1 MTTGHNFWDA
11 SVWSLMIELTI
22 LLVGMLTANMLR
34 RLIKPLRQSLIP
46 SSVLGGFL
54 ILFANLAYEK
64 IVGSPVFSK
73 VTMETLTYHCL
84 GLGFVAMALRSNK
97 REKSKESNAAVFD
110 AGVTTVSSYL
120 LQGILGLAITLGL
133 FYLIGSWPAS
143 GLLLPMGY
151 GQGPGQ
157 AYNWGHVYETATAYA
172 PFQYGG
178 SFGLTV
184 AAMGFVSAGLGGVVY
199 LQRMRKK
206 GQVQKFLENA
216 DEMEDLTAES
226 ITEKNEIP
234 LSESLDKLTV
244 QIGLVV
250 FTYMAAYLVMYL
262 ISLGLDQL
270 GGFFTSTVKPL
281 IWGFNFLIGTVMA
294 ILVRNV
300 LKGFTMRGRRQY
312 LNNFML
318 ARISGVMFDIMV
330 VASIAAIDLSA
341 FSHREFILPLSIIC
355 IVGAVATYWQLSFIS
370 KRLYPDYPHEAF
382 LSLYGM
388 LTGTASTGVILLR
401 EIDPLFKTPAAS
413 NLVYQ
418 QLWAIVF
425 GFPML
430 LLLGFAPVGLTAD
443 PATTNLTNIWITLAA
458 LFALFVVMNLIL
470 FRRQIFKK
478 KTKQAV

>member
-11 SVWSLMIELTI
+11 GVWSLMIELTI

-54 ILFANLAYEK
+54 ILFANMAYEK
-64 IVGSPVFSK
+64 ITGSPVFSK
-73 VTMETLTYHCL
+73 MTMETLTYHGL
-84 GLGFVAMALRSNK
+84 GLGFVAMALRSPK
-97 REKSKESNAAVFD
+97 RQKDPKAKAAVFD
-110 AGVTTVSSYL
+110 TGVTTVSSYL
-120 LQGILGLAITLGL
+120 LQGILGLSITLGL
-133 FYLIGSWPAS
+133 FFVLGNWPAS

-157 AYNWGHVYETATAYA
+157 AYNWGHVYETAASYA
-172 PFQYGG
+172 PFRYGG

-184 AAMGFVSAGLGGVVY
+184 AAMGFVSAGLGGVFY
-199 LQRMRKK
+199 LNRMKKK
-206 GQVQKFLENA
+206 GLIDPRLVNA
-216 DEMEDLTAES
+216 DEMENLSAET
-226 ITEKNEIP
+226 ITEKGEIP

-250 FTYMAAYLVMYL
+250 FTYMAAYAVMYL
-262 ISLGLDQL
+262 TSLGLDAL
-270 GGFFTSTVKPL
+270 GGFFSSTVKPL

-300 LKGFTMRGRRQY
+300 LKGLTMRGRRQY
-312 LNNFML
+312 LNDFML
-318 ARISGVMFDIMV
+318 ARISGVMFDLMV
-330 VASIAAIDLSA
+330 VASIAAIDLTA
-341 FSHREFILPLSIIC
+341 FSHREFIIPLSVIC
-355 IVGAVATYWQLSFIS
+355 VVGAVATYLQLSIIS
-370 KRLYPDYPHEAF
+370 KRLYPNYPHEAF

-401 EIDPLFKTPAAS
+401 EIDPLFKTPAAN

-430 LLLGFAPVGLTAD
+430 LLLGYAPIGLTAD
-443 PATTNLTNIWITLAA
+443 PATTSLTNVWVTLAA
-458 LFALFVVMNLIL
+458 LAGLFVVMNLIL
-470 FRRQIFKK
+470 FRREIFGKK
-478 KTKQAV
+478 SKQTA

>member
-1 MTTGHNFWDA
+1 
-11 SVWSLMIELTI
+11 
-22 LLVGMLTANMLR
+22 
-34 RLIKPLRQSLIP
+34 
-46 SSVLGGFL
+46 
-54 ILFANLAYEK
+54 
-64 IVGSPVFSK
+64 
-73 VTMETLTYHCL
+73 
-84 GLGFVAMALRSNK
+84 
-97 REKSKESNAAVFD
+97 
-110 AGVTTVSSYL
+110 
-120 LQGILGLAITLGL
+120 
-133 FYLIGSWPAS
+133 
-143 GLLLPMGY
+143 MGY

-178 SFGLTV
+178 SFGLTI
-184 AAMGFVSAGLGGVVY
+184 AAMGFVSAGLGGVIY
-199 LQRMRKK
+199 LQQMKKK
-206 GQVQKFLENA
+206 GQIKTLIDNA
-216 DEMEDLTAES
+216 DEVEDLTVES
-226 ITEKNEIP
+226 ITEKGEIP

-250 FTYMAAYLVMYL
+250 FTYMAAYGVMYL
-262 ISLGLDQL
+262 ISLGLDSL

-300 LKGFTMRGRRQY
+300 LKGLTNRGRRQY

-318 ARISGVMFDIMV
+318 ARISGVMFDLMV
-330 VASIAAIDLSA
+330 VASIAAIDLAA
-341 FSHREFILPLSIIC
+341 FTHREFIIPLSVVC
-355 IVGAVATYWQLSFIS
+355 IVGAAATYLQLSFVSRRI
-370 KRLYPDYPHEAF
+370 YPEYPHEAF

-430 LLLGFAPVGLTAD
+430 LLLGIAPIGLTAD
-443 PATTNLTNIWITLAA
+443 PATTNLTNTWITLAA
-458 LFALFVVMNLIL
+458 LIVLFVVMNVIL
-470 FRRQIFKK
+470 FRRDIFKK
-478 KTKQAV
+478 KEKA